1 MNDAEIPPTVES
13 AEIRAVP
20 PVAPRAESALP
31 PEAAVG
37 SAPMAMRPA
46 GPPAGTTALR
56 AYKPGRGDIRTAA
69 LTLLAEE
76 ERLNGNQI
84 VQRIAERS
92 HGAWRPSP
100 GAVYP
105 ALEQLEKDGLIE
117 PVEGGGRRGFRLSE
131 AGRVHVEENR
141 RQAEAVWQGVAC
153 AGDARTREIDV
164 LCEHVVTA
172 VRHALYEADDDRY
185 AEVRGVLVDA
195 RRSLYRLLAK

>member
-1 MNDAEIPPTVES
+1 MNDTEIPPTVEP
-13 AEIRAVP
+13 ADVRAVP

-31 PEAAVG
+31 PEPAGAAA
-37 SAPMAMRPA
+37 SMALRPA
-46 GPPAGTTALR
+46 GPSAGVTALR
-56 AYKPGRGDIRTAA
+56 VHKPGRGDIRTAA

-76 ERLNGNQI
+76 EQLNGNQV

-92 HGAWRPSP
+92 QGAWRPSP

-117 PVEGGGRRGFRLSE
+117 PLEGGRRRGFRLTE
-131 AGRVHVEENR
+131 AGRIHVAENR
-141 RQAEAVWQGVAC
+141 VHAEAVWRGVAF
-153 AGDARTREIDV
+153 AGDARIQGIDT

-185 AEVRGVLVDA
+185 AEVRGILVDA
-195 RRSLYRLLAK
+195 RRSLYRLLAE